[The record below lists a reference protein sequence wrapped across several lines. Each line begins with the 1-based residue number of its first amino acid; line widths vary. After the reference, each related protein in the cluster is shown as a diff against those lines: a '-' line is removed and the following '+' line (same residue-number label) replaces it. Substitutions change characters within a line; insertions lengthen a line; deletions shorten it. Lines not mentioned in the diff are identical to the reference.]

1 MNRSFRFDSVMLW
14 YLARRL
20 ALAGVMLFGLVCL
33 TFVIANVAPSD
44 PAALAAG
51 PDAGRSQIE
60 QARREYGLDKPLPEQ
75 FLRYVGDLAQGEFGR
90 SVATGR
96 SVGRDLGRYFP
107 ATLELCLVAMT
118 IGLAVGIPLGMLSA
132 LFKDRWLDQLTR
144 IFAVSGIA
152 LPPFWFG
159 LLLQLGFATWLGW
172 LPTSGRLGVA
182 TEPPEPITGMLL
194 LDSVL
199 RGDAALFWQ
208 SASYIIL
215 PALVLSLP
223 CLASILRVNRSE
235 MVECLR
241 ADYITAARA
250 HGTVPWRLVAVHALK
265 NATLPTL
272 AIIGLRWGWMMSST
286 VLVETVFDWPGTG
299 LYAVSSAIAGDFK
312 PVMGVTLIV
321 GLNFMLANLVVDL
334 LYGVLDPRLRDA

>member
-1 MNRSFRFDSVMLW
+1 MFAYLLRRF
-14 YLARRL
+14 
-20 ALAGVMLFGLVCL
+20 ALAGLMLFGLICL
-33 TFVIANVAPSD
+33 TFIIANVAPSD
-44 PAALAAG
+44 PAVLAAG

-75 FLRYVGDLAQGEFGR
+75 FLRYVTDLARGDFGR
-90 SVATGR
+90 SIATGR
-96 SVGRDLGRYFP
+96 SVGSDLARYFP
-107 ATLELCLVAMT
+107 ATLELCLLAMA
-118 IGLAVGIPLGMLSA
+118 IGLVVGISLGMLSA
-132 LFKDRWLDQLTR
+132 LFKDQWLDHITR

-159 LLLQLGFATWLGW
+159 LLLQLGFAVWLGW
-172 LPTSGRLGVA
+172 LPTSGRIGVS
-182 TEPPEPITGMLL
+182 TDPGDPISGLLL
-194 LDSVL
+194 LDALL
-199 RGDAALFWQ
+199 RGDGALFWQ
-208 SASYIIL
+208 VLSYILL

-235 MVECLR
+235 MVEALR
-241 ADYITAARA
+241 ADYITSARA
-250 HGTVPWRLVAVHALK
+250 HGVAPWRLVTVHALK
-265 NATLPTL
+265 NAMLPTL

-286 VLVETVFDWPGTG
+286 VLVETVFDWPGIG

-321 GLNFMLANLVVDL
+321 GLNFMLVNLVVDL

>member
-1 MNRSFRFDSVMLW
+1 MFAYLLRRS
-14 YLARRL
+14 
-20 ALAGVMLFGLVCL
+20 ALAGLMLFGLICL
-33 TFVIANVAPSD
+33 TFIIANVAPSD
-44 PAALAAG
+44 PAVLAAG

-75 FLRYVGDLAQGEFGR
+75 FLRYVTDLARGDFGR
-90 SVATGR
+90 SIATGR
-96 SVGRDLGRYFP
+96 SVGSDLARYFP
-107 ATLELCLVAMT
+107 ATLELCLLAMA
-118 IGLAVGIPLGMLSA
+118 IGLVVGISLGMLSA
-132 LFKDRWLDQLTR
+132 LFKDQWLDHITR

-159 LLLQLGFATWLGW
+159 LLLQLGFAVWLGW
-172 LPTSGRLGVA
+172 LPTSGRIGVS
-182 TEPPEPITGMLL
+182 TDPGDPITGLL
-194 LDSVL
+194 LIDTLL
-199 RGDAALFWQ
+199 RGNGALFWQ
-208 SASYIIL
+208 GLSYILL

-235 MVECLR
+235 MVEALR
-241 ADYITAARA
+241 ADYITSARA
-250 HGTVPWRLVAVHALK
+250 HGVAPWRLVTVHALK
-265 NATLPTL
+265 NAMLPTL

-286 VLVETVFDWPGTG
+286 VLVETVFDWPGIG

-321 GLNFMLANLVVDL
+321 GLNFMLVNLVVDL

>member
-1 MNRSFRFDSVMLW
+1 MLSYLLRRF
-14 YLARRL
+14 
-20 ALAGVMLFGLVCL
+20 ALAGLMLFGLICL
-33 TFVIANVAPSD
+33 TFAIANIAPAD

-75 FLRYVGDLAQGEFGR
+75 FLRYVTDLTHGEFGR

-96 SVGRDLGRYFP
+96 SVGRDLARYFP
-107 ATLELCLVAMT
+107 ATLELCLLAMT
-118 IGLAVGIPLGMLSA
+118 IGLVVGISLGMLSA
-132 LFKDRWLDQLTR
+132 LFKDRWLDHATR

-159 LLLQLGFATWLGW
+159 LLLQLGFAVWLGW
-172 LPTSGRLGVA
+172 LPTSGRIDVS
-182 TEPPEPITGMLL
+182 TEPGEPITGLL
-194 LDSVL
+194 LFDALL
-199 RGDAALFWQ
+199 RGDGALFGQ
-208 SASYIIL
+208 SLAHILL

-235 MVECLR
+235 MVEALR
-241 ADYITAARA
+241 ADYVIAARA
-250 HGTVPWRLVAVHALK
+250 HGVSPWRLVTVHALK
-265 NATLPTL
+265 NAMLPTL

-286 VLVETVFDWPGTG
+286 VLVETVFDWPGIG

-321 GLNFMLANLVVDL
+321 GLNFMLVNLVVDL

>member
-1 MNRSFRFDSVMLW
+1 MFSYLLRRF
-14 YLARRL
+14 
-20 ALAGVMLFGLVCL
+20 ALAGLMLFGLVCL
-33 TFVIANVAPSD
+33 TFVIANIAPAD

-75 FLRYVGDLAQGEFGR
+75 FLRYVTDLAHGEFGR

-96 SVGRDLGRYFP
+96 SVGHDLARYFP
-107 ATLELCLVAMT
+107 ATLELCLFAMA
-118 IGLAVGIPLGMLSA
+118 IGLVVGISLGMLSA
-132 LFKDRWLDQLTR
+132 LFKDRWLDHITR

-159 LLLQLGFATWLGW
+159 LLLQLGFAVWLGW
-172 LPTSGRLGVA
+172 LPTSGRMGVS
-182 TEPPEPITGMLL
+182 TDPGDPITGLLL
-194 LDSVL
+194 LDALL
-199 RGDAALFWQ
+199 RGDGALFWQ
-208 SASYIIL
+208 GLSYILL

-235 MVECLR
+235 MVEALR

-250 HGTVPWRLVAVHALK
+250 HGVSRWRLVTVHALK
-265 NATLPTL
+265 NAMLPTL

-286 VLVETVFDWPGTG
+286 VLVETVFDWPGIG

-321 GLNFMLANLVVDL
+321 GLNFMLVNLVVDL